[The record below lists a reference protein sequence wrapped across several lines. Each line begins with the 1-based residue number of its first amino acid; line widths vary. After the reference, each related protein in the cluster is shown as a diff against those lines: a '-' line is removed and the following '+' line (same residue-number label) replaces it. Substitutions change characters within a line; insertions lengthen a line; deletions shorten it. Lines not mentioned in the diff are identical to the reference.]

1 MEIHQ
6 IRYFLAVCETL
17 NFTRAA
23 EHCNVSQP
31 ALTRAIKS
39 LEDELGGEL
48 LRRER
53 NLTHLTALGRLV
65 RDPLTKVMDETERTK
80 KEALAFL
87 KLDDA
92 PLKLGVMCTIGPARL
107 TGILEHL
114 HKAFPGIQI
123 HLLEGTPTTLVE
135 SLMRGDVELAVLSTP
150 DSKPDRLDIVP
161 LYRERF
167 VLAFPPGHRFAK
179 KKTVKLE
186 DMEGE
191 NYLLRID
198 CELKEL
204 IHDMRE
210 ARGIKLNIRFQS
222 QREDWIQSMVMA
234 GMGCAFMPEYMPTM
248 PNLPTRPVM
257 EQEISRQVSL
267 AMVAGRQFS
276 PAVKALVS
284 LAAKFADLGKDKPK
298 A

>member
-23 EHCNVSQP
+23 ERCNVSQP
-31 ALTRAIKS
+31 ALTRAIKA

-53 NLTHLTALGRLV
+53 NLTHLTELGRLV
-65 RDPLTKVMDETERTK
+65 HAPLGRVLAETERTK
-80 KEALAFL
+80 KEAEAFL
-87 KLDDA
+87 KLDDT
-92 PLKLGVMCTIGPARL
+92 PLKLGMMCTVGPAKL

-123 HLLEGTPTTLVE
+123 HLIEDTPEGLVQ
-135 SLMRGDVELAVLSTP
+135 SLMRGDVELAVLTTP
-150 DSKPDRLDIVP
+150 DPKPERLDIVP

-167 VLAFPPGHRFAK
+167 VLAFPPGHRFEKQNA
-179 KKTVKLE
+179 VKIE
-186 DMEGE
+186 DMDGE
-191 NYLLRID
+191 NYLLRVE
-198 CELKEL
+198 CELK
-204 IHDMRE
+204 DMIKEMRV
-210 ARGIKLNIRFQS
+210 ARGVTLHVRFKS
-222 QREDWIQSMVMA
+222 QREDWIQSMVLA
-234 GMGCAFMPEYMPTM
+234 GLGCAFMPEYMAMLPG
-248 PNLPTRPVM
+248 LPTRPVV
-257 EQEISRQVSL
+257 EKELEREVSL

-284 LAAKFADLGKDKPK
+284 LAARFADLGGS
-298 A
+298 ARQ